1 MTTYFVL
8 SSRAFC
14 MKRSDKSYSPTAC
27 KIKPMLLY
35 KISNV
40 QKIYL
45 KKKTNQKSN
54 NFLTYRLN
62 AEYLNHNLLIFR

>member
-8 SSRAFC
+8 SSKAFC

-35 KISNV
+35 KIINV
-40 QKIYL
+40 PKIYL
-45 KKKTNQKSN
+45 KKKTTKKAKH
-54 NFLTYRLN
+54 F
-62 AEYLNHNLLIFR
+62 